1 MPRLRSLLLVLSA
14 AFVFGV
20 AAALL
25 KGTEAGVRQVYGNMS
40 APWLLLAF
48 LPARWA
54 RGVLRGVV
62 VGTIA
67 TLLGLAGFYLAYG
80 LISGLG
86 DHGVI
91 GDLRLEFTGN
101 LYWFERG
108 LISGPVMGAL
118 GAWSTRRRS
127 LTPLTVTGLLLAL
140 EPIAVLGITGLPAVN
155 RALMFN
161 WGSQSIMPYLAEAVL
176 GAAIC
181 ALGVIQVRSAAAA
194 NTPPTL
200 AD

>member
-1 MPRLRSLLLVLSA
+1 MPRLRSLLLILSA
-14 AFVFGV
+14 AFAFGV

-40 APWLLLAF
+40 APWLLLGF
-48 LPARWA
+48 LPASRA
-54 RGVLRGVV
+54 RGVLRGMA

-67 TLLGLAGFYLAYG
+67 TLIGLTGFYLAYG

-86 DHGVI
+86 DHGVL
-91 GDLRLEFTGN
+91 GDLRLEFMGN

-118 GAWSTRRRS
+118 GAWSARRHYVA
-127 LTPLTVTGLLLAL
+127 PLPVTGLLFVL
-140 EPIAVLGITGLPAVN
+140 EPLAVLAMVSLPALN
-155 RALMFN
+155 RALFN
-161 WGSQSIMPYLAEAVL
+161 WGDQPVVPYLVEAVL
-176 GAAIC
+176 GVALC
-181 ALGVIQVRSAAAA
+181 ALGVVQLRSTTAASTA
-194 NTPPTL
+194 PKL